1 MRRMML
7 SLLAGVV
14 VVASG
19 CALMAPG
26 PDMRAA
32 IDTQKIAQVESAAK
46 LFGVQVYWVNFPT
59 KWVAST
65 N

>member
-19 CALMAPG
+19 CASVASG
-26 PDMRAA
+26 PDRRAS

-46 LFGVQVYWVNFPT
+46 LFGVQVYWFNYPT
-59 KWVAST
+59 KSVAST